1 MESYIKNEIDN
12 LKDEL
17 RNVKSDYIKKD
28 DLDYRKLKEKT
39 DKNSEDLTELKTNI
53 KTFSIMLDKN
63 NNLTEQ
69 NNITTTRLTTILETL
84 TDNVKETKEDV
95 KELSNKVNK
104 IDNDTSKNTENR
116 LTTKQIVISIIT
128 ALLLGAIIGGLSIQN
143 SKEGGKTAYNTTIN
157 KQLT

>member
-17 RNVKSDYIKKD
+17 RNVKSDYVKKD

-63 NNLTEQ
+63 NTLTEQ

-95 KELSNKVNK
+95 KELTNKVNK

-116 LTTKQIVISIIT
+116 ITTKQIVISIIT
-128 ALLLGAIIGGLSIQN
+128 ALLLGAIIGSLSIQSQ
-143 SKEGGKTAYNTTIN
+143 SKEGDKTAYTTIN

>member
-1 MESYIKNEIDN
+1 MESYIKNEIDSI
-12 LKDEL
+12 KDEL
-17 RNVKSDYIKKD
+17 RNVKSDYVKKD
-28 DLDYRKLKEKT
+28 DLDYRRLKEKT

-63 NNLTEQ
+63 NSLTEQ

-95 KELSNKVNK
+95 KELTSKVNRL
-104 IDNDTSKNTENR
+104 DTDTSKNTENR

-128 ALLLGAIIGGLSIQN
+128 ALLLGAIIGGLSIQSQ
-143 SKEGGKTAYNTTIN
+143 SKEGDKTAYTTIN

>member
-17 RNVKSDYIKKD
+17 RNVKSDYVKKD

-63 NNLTEQ
+63 NTLTEQ

-95 KELSNKVNK
+95 KELTNKVNK
-104 IDNDTSKNTENR
+104 
-116 LTTKQIVISIIT
+116 
-128 ALLLGAIIGGLSIQN
+128 
-143 SKEGGKTAYNTTIN
+143 
-157 KQLT
+157 